1 MEKRRDPVRRLAGA
15 VTIACCALAFTWGA
29 AACELPP
36 GARIESERLTV
47 SYWTIPA
54 KIAVGQ
60 PFVLELAACP
70 KAGAVIS
77 ERVKLDAYM
86 PEHRHGMNYRTK
98 VVPLG
103 PGRFHSE
110 GWLFHMP
117 GRWEFVFDIG
127 AERLTDSVGIE

>member
-1 MEKRRDPVRRLAGA
+1 MRSALGA
-15 VTIACCALAFTWGA
+15 LIALGGAATA

-36 GARIESERLTV
+36 GVRLESERLALTF
-47 SYWTIPA
+47 WTIPA

-70 KAGAVIS
+70 KTSAPVS
-77 ERVKLDAYM
+77 ERVKFDAHM

-98 VVPLG
+98 VVSMG
-103 PGRFHSE
+103 SGRFHSE

-117 GRWEFVFDIG
+117 GRWEFRFDVG
-127 AERLTDSVGIE
+127 AEHLTHSVRIE